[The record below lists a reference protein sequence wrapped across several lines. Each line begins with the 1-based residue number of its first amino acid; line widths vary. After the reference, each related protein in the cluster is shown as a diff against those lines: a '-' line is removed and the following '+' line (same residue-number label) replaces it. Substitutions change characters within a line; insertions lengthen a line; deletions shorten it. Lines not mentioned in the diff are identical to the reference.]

1 MSGLKQFQRRYL
13 HMVVKPSLGRLLT
26 LASACLMT
34 QCSSLSGSGEG
45 ANIVVSVK
53 EQKLAVYDAD
63 GRLEEEYPISTSKYG
78 LSDKPGKY
86 GTPTGMLEVVAKIGH
101 GAPPGAVF
109 KNRHRTGE
117 VIKPDAPGRDPIVSR
132 IMWLRG
138 LEPQNKNAYGRCIY
152 IHGTPEEKNI
162 GRPASYGCIR
172 MKSRDVIRVFNEV
185 PIGSRVMITENSL
198 PSHVAPVSAPGQGPV
213 PSATERPP
221 LMLNPDQG
229 GPSEPAL
236 PVVVAQNNDAPATVR
251 TVTQASNSS
260 YQTRVT
266 SDGSMVVA
274 GYGGSPGMVLHSKRH
289 AQN

>member
-1 MSGLKQFQRRYL
+1 
-13 HMVVKPSLGRLLT
+13 
-26 LASACLMT
+26 MT
-34 QCSSLSGSGEG
+34 QCSSLHGSGDA

-53 EQKLAVYDAD
+53 EQKLAVYDGD
-63 GRLEEEYPISTSKYG
+63 GHLEQEFPISTSKYG
-78 LSDKPGKY
+78 ISDKPGKY

-109 KNRHRTGE
+109 KNRRRTGE

-185 PIGSRVMITENSL
+185 PIGSHVLITEASL
-198 PSHVAPVSAPGQGPV
+198 PSHVAPVETQGQAPT

-221 LMLNPDQG
+221 LMLNPDQA

-236 PVVVAQNNDAPATVR
+236 PVVVAQNDDTPTTVR
-251 TVTQASNSS
+251 TVTHAASSG
-260 YQTRVT
+260 YQTRVAP
-266 SDGSMVVA
+266 DGSMVVA
-274 GYGGSPGMVLHSKRH
+274 GNSGSPGIVLHSKRH

>member
-1 MSGLKQFQRRYL
+1 MSGLSHFQRRFL
-13 HMVVKPSLGRLLT
+13 RTAVKPSLGRLLI
-26 LASACLMT
+26 LAGACLMT
-34 QCSSLSGSGEG
+34 QCGSLQGDGDA

-63 GRLEEEYPISTSKYG
+63 GRLEQEYPISTSKYG

-109 KNRHRTGE
+109 KNRRQTGE
-117 VIKPDAPGRDPIVSR
+117 VIQPNAPGRDPIVSR

-138 LEPQNKNAYGRCIY
+138 LESGNKNAYGRCIY

-185 PIGSRVMITENSL
+185 PIGSRVLITQAAL
-198 PSHVAPVSAPGQGPV
+198 PSHVAAPAAAPGPV
-213 PSATERPP
+213 PAATERPP

-236 PVVVAQNNDAPATVR
+236 PVVVAQNNDSQGTVR
-251 TVTQASNSS
+251 TVTQAANSG

-266 SDGSMVVA
+266 SDGSLMVA
-274 GYGGSPGMVLHSKRH
+274 GNSGSPGMVLHSKRH